1 MYSIDT
7 CSSCGFIEDQSGCLS
22 HARPVTGRFVP
33 AQQALISWCRHLF
46 YRLQPWSKQ
55 RHFHAVP
62 AGVQS
67 KNVSLHC
74 AFLFKCSRDKRVDF
88 WMQGREAQLILSGL
102 CYALASRFSQVRWD
116 TLKVSSSPSSPIY
129 SRQYWELILDLV
141 LIGLAF
147 KSI

>member
-7 CSSCGFIEDQSGCLS
+7 CSSCGFIEDQPGCLS

-33 AQQALISWCRHLF
+33 AQQALISWRRRLF

-55 RHFHAVP
+55 QHFHTVP

-67 KNVSLHC
+67 KNVRLHC
-74 AFLFKCSRDKRVDF
+74 AFLFKCSRDNRVDF
-88 WMQGREAQLILSGL
+88 WMQGREARLILSGL
-102 CYALASRFSQVRWD
+102 CYALTSRFTWFRWD
-116 TLKVSSSPSSPIY
+116 TLKVSSLPSSPIY
-129 SRQYWELILDLV
+129 SRQYWELILDSV